1 MLVVIRIIFTIEIY
15 LYLSTYMCV
24 YIYMYIYFFPKC
36 SAYFVLPQ
44 QEKVCHEVLL
54 YNIHFY
60 EVESKKKKESIMVLW

>member
-1 MLVVIRIIFTIEIY
+1 
-15 LYLSTYMCV
+15 
-24 YIYMYIYFFPKC
+24 MYIYFFPKC

-60 EVESKKKKESIMVLW
+60 EVESKKKKKGKHYGVMVG